1 MTIITG
7 GPIGTGYSYSALTLG
22 DLKAEIASDFARSDL
37 TDEIAAAINR
47 AIEFYAATRF
57 FFNETRDATFDTVDG
72 QARYN
77 SVESDDIPNFITLD
91 SVFIT
96 VAGHNRQMRYISPE
110 EFEWLTDSSAS
121 EGEPYS
127 YTYFNTEF
135 GFYPIPDDEY
145 EIRLTGHIN
154 IPAPGSDDE
163 TDNAWMIYAYQLIR
177 SRASSEIALKKV
189 RDFEFAAAMR
199 LAEKEELSR
208 LQAETGKRIATGR
221 IEATCF

>member
-57 FFNETRDATFDTVDG
+57 FFNETR
-72 QARYN
+72 
-77 SVESDDIPNFITLD
+77 DDIPNFITLD